1 MNYDI
6 FKSILKEYNIRISE
20 AYGSLTGE
28 YMFFTMNDKILKH
41 GQRRNCI
48 RYNKETF
55 NKVCTEKVSFSK
67 KIKIIDGRVA
77 FEQLVDEEYDL
88 AETDEDKIRELL
100 DEMVKK
106 YKNAVKQLRKQ
117 KIEEL

>member
-1 MNYDI
+1 MNYDT

-20 AYGSLTGE
+20 SYSTLTGG
-28 YMFFTMNDKILKH
+28 YLFFAMNDKILKH

-67 KIKIIDGRVA
+67 NIKIIGGRIA

-88 AETDEDKIRELL
+88 AETDEDKIRELV

-106 YKNAVKQLRKQ
+106 YKNAIKQLRKQ
-117 KIEEL
+117 KIKEL